1 MDLKRHAAREEAAQW
16 TAKLDRGLRQG
27 EGALLRRW
35 LRNSVNR
42 SSILEIARRSSGP
55 EVLALLAE
63 LIPVG
68 FNAVTHKDR
77 RGSLAILVSTAAA
90 AGLVILG
97 AIVLNDQGHWSRLA
111 ASLSTTHESSGA
123 APHPPLAKGAY
134 STVVGQQQQILL
146 PDGSTIELNTDT
158 SLVVTYSLH
167 ERDIW
172 LPRGEAS
179 FRVASEPARP
189 FFVRAGRRR
198 RFQAAGTQ
206 FDVRVLTPDNIEL
219 IVSEGSVTVFDTPMA
234 RTETPALARLRSNM
248 IFGDTTVEAPG
259 MVELEPGLE
268 FGSKVEASD
277 LNDILAWQRGRIV
290 FKGKR
295 LEDVLTETHRY
306 TKTRFILSDKELS
319 DTRVI
324 GDFRTGDIDDFLDS
338 LRRNYLIVSQRD
350 QFGRIVLS
358 RLAPPVSRL

>member
-1 MDLKRHAAREEAAQW
+1 MDLKRHVAREEAAQW
-16 TAKLDRGLRQG
+16 IAKLDRGLRRG

-63 LIPVG
+63 LIPIG
-68 FNAVTHKDR
+68 FNAVTHKDS
-77 RGSLAILVSTAAA
+77 RGSLAILVSAAAA

-97 AIVLNDQGHWSRLA
+97 AIVLNDHSHWSRLA
-111 ASLSTTHESSGA
+111 ASLSTTHDSNGA
-123 APHPPLAKGAY
+123 APHPPLVKSAY
-134 STVVGQQQQILL
+134 STVVGQQQRILL

-158 SLVVTYSLH
+158 SLVVTYSLR

-198 RFQAAGTQ
+198 FQAAGTQ

-219 IVSEGSVTVFDTPMA
+219 IVTEGSVTVFDTPMP
-234 RTETPALARLRSNM
+234 RTETAALARLRSNM

-268 FGSKVEASD
+268 FGGKVEASE
-277 LNDILAWQRGRIV
+277 LNDVLAWQRGRIV

-295 LEDVLTETHRY
+295 LEDVLAETHRY
-306 TKTRFILSDKELS
+306 TRTRFILSDQELS

-350 QFGRIVLS
+350 QLGRIVLS
-358 RLAPPVSRL
+358 RVSPPVSRL